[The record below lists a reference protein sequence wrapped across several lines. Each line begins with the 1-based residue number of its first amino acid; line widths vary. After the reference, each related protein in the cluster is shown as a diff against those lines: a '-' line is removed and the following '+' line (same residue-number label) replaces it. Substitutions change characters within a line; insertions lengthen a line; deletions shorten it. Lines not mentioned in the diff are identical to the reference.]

1 MQAGLGGAALAAG
14 DTFQGALAQRGKAAL
29 GRLGEGPGKLALE
42 SLRKAFNAAIPAID
56 ALSGQ
61 LTPFLDK
68 LNGQL
73 APTSTRR

>member
-1 MQAGLGGAALAAG
+1 MAAG
-14 DTFQGALAQRGKAAL
+14 DTFQGALANVKAAL

-73 APTSTRR
+73 DPYID